1 MYQFGRIIR
10 DFQTLSKAQSA
21 FGSELA
27 LFAFCEWR
35 LELSYLLVGI
45 VVYGGMQLGPTL
57 SVRPSVIDLQ
67 VAILVRLT

>member
-1 MYQFGRIIR
+1 MREHFIYFMLAI
-10 DFQTLSKAQSA
+10 FHYTLSKARSA

-45 VVYGGMQLGPTL
+45 VVYGGMQLAQLCP
-57 SVRPSVIDLQ
+57 
-67 VAILVRLT
+67 